1 MKAVQYSEYGDPLK
15 VARLVSIDTPRPG
28 EGEVLIQVEA
38 SPFRSADIYCMK
50 GLPGFRPR
58 LPASPGGTGIGRVTE
73 VGAGVQGWAP
83 GDRAYLPR
91 VGTWRE
97 YMTLPAEPLFKAPR
111 EGDPV
116 ELAQVNSNGITAYAL
131 LRHTGELKEGDWVMQ
146 SAANS
151 NVGRYL
157 IQMAKRWGI
166 RTVNLVRRADVVDE
180 LVELGADVVVVD
192 GEDLS
197 SRVAD
202 ATGGAEI
209 RLAFDMVGGGT
220 TGRLAECLSNEGLI
234 ALFGQMGDSSAQ
246 VPLNLMLFKRLTIY
260 GFLSEQEL
268 RRSGITREGF
278 CRIYDEVSGAILD
291 GRLRSKVA
299 AVYPFRRIQTA
310 IEHFLEGAD
319 GKIVIVPGTG
329 T

>member
-15 VARLVSIDTPRPG
+15 VAKLVSIDTPRPG
-28 EGEVLIQVEA
+28 QGEVLIQVEA

-58 LPASPGGTGIGRVTE
+58 LPTSPGGTGIGRVTE

-166 RTVNLVRRADVVDE
+166 RTVNLVRRSDVVDE
-180 LVELGADVVVVD
+180 LVELGADVVVLD

-202 ATGGAEI
+202 ATGGADI

-268 RRSGITREGF
+268 RRSGVTREGF
-278 CRIYDEVSGAILD
+278 CRIYDEVSGAILE

-299 AVYPFRRIQTA
+299 AVYSFRRIHTA

-329 T
+329 N